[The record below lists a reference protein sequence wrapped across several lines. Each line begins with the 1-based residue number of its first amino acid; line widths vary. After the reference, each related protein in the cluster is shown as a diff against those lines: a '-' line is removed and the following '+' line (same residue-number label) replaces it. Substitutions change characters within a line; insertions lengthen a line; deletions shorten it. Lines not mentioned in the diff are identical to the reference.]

1 MEIKN
6 LKKVAKRILSAI
18 KSKERIILY
27 SDADLDGTV
36 SLLILEETIK
46 NLGGRISTI
55 YFPDRNIEGYGLT
68 QESLKVFQNQA
79 PGLLILTDC
88 GIGNF
93 QEIEMAR
100 KIGFEVI
107 VIDHHEILNH
117 LPSASIIVDPK
128 QKGDKYPFKFMPACG
143 LCFKLAEILLGKKM
157 SEGLRQ
163 NFLELVAL
171 ATIADMMPQIADNKI
186 FIEQGLKTLPFSF
199 RPGLRVFFK
208 TFSLRKFSLREI
220 IQKIISTLQITDT
233 KNNLTESYIL
243 LTARNDREASKL
255 LEILLKKSAKRQ
267 KLTRALTDEII
278 EKVQQGSSPIIFEG
292 GTDFP
297 LSLTG
302 SVASRVCNKFKKPT
316 FIYNTNEERTRGSV
330 RTPQGIDSVQALT
343 HCHSLLEIYGGHP
356 QASGFT
362 CKVENLEKL
371 KQCLI
376 KYFSS
381 K

>member
-1 MEIKN
+1 
-6 LKKVAKRILSAI
+6 
-18 KSKERIILY
+18 
-27 SDADLDGTV
+27 
-36 SLLILEETIK
+36 
-46 NLGGRISTI
+46 
-55 YFPDRNIEGYGLT
+55 
-68 QESLKVFQNQA
+68 
-79 PGLLILTDC
+79 
-88 GIGNF
+88 
-93 QEIEMAR
+93 
-100 KIGFEVI
+100 
-107 VIDHHEILNH
+107 
-117 LPSASIIVDPK
+117 
-128 QKGDKYPFKFMPACG
+128 MPACG